1 MGHRTR
7 SHIPRHRNPNL
18 RIRTHH
24 IVTINRRRAW
34 LNRLRDQRGLQPLAN
49 DPKNHSAH
57 RDLLLDRLADAF
69 EQHVNLAP
77 LLQP

>member
-1 MGHRTR
+1 
-7 SHIPRHRNPNL
+7 
-18 RIRTHH
+18 
-24 IVTINRRRAW
+24 
-34 LNRLRDQRGLQPLAN
+34 LAN

>member
-1 MGHRTR
+1 MVGTYLHWLLDNG
-7 SHIPRHRNPNL
+7 PW
-18 RIRTHH
+18 
-24 IVTINRRRAW
+24 RRAW
-34 LNRLRDQRGLQPLAN
+34 LNRLRDQGGLQPLAN

-69 EQHVNLAP
+69 EHHVNLAP